1 MAAFSLSLEVAGAEL
16 KQFGNIQITRAVSGN
31 GTSGVCTTQLT
42 FTTPAPLYAY
52 RAALVRLSG
61 IGGIG
66 DFYISNRSQSKGI
79 VTVTCLDRMAFL
91 DSPFPLSDFTTADDS
106 IALSDVMQK
115 IVLTC
120 GFASWGMMA
129 NSSWQYPKSKLEGV
143 TCLDI
148 LNNIAS
154 ALCGVWWCTSTQNLQ
169 FVAYPY
175 MVGGCRVEKHTAI
188 DYGAEYSPAGV
199 VVTTSDGT
207 QYVRGSTN
215 RYDTIVIDSDLA
227 QKTTADEIYNRTNG
241 KTMQSFV
248 VDKGQISAP
257 LDIPPIVSSIY
268 FGQLDDEKGTHS
280 IVANNIV
287 CNVNSQGIFATFRY
301 NEPSGDE
308 IGLRGKITLALDG
321 KARYGDYGN
330 AVLSKYQGWLYK
342 EEDEP
347 KSDSKA
353 SDGT

>member
-148 LNNIAS
+148 KQYSQCIM
-154 ALCGVWWCTSTQNLQ
+154 WCMVVYIDTEPTVCSLSVYGRRLQ
-169 FVAYPY
+169 GGEAY
-175 MVGGCRVEKHTAI
+175 
-188 DYGAEYSPAGV
+188 S
-199 VVTTSDGT
+199 
-207 QYVRGSTN
+207 N
-215 RYDTIVIDSDLA
+215 
-227 QKTTADEIYNRTNG
+227 
-241 KTMQSFV
+241 
-248 VDKGQISAP
+248 
-257 LDIPPIVSSIY
+257 
-268 FGQLDDEKGTHS
+268 
-280 IVANNIV
+280 
-287 CNVNSQGIFATFRY
+287 
-301 NEPSGDE
+301 
-308 IGLRGKITLALDG
+308 
-321 KARYGDYGN
+321 
-330 AVLSKYQGWLYK
+330 
-342 EEDEP
+342 
-347 KSDSKA
+347 
-353 SDGT
+353 